1 MDICLANI
9 SPGSVTTRFM
19 QSVRECDRE
28 KVFHSDLMHLS
39 GPYLDVGR
47 NVLVEEFYHD
57 KSLGDWMLWV
67 DSDIT
72 FSPENVRELSR
83 HAAPER
89 IVSGIYMNY
98 FGDFAEM
105 RPVIGRFTY
114 DEKLKA
120 QSIKPVDNRILEDVN
135 DEGLVKVDGCG
146 AGFMMY
152 HRQLIDVMVEV
163 YGYPMPWFICQCL
176 QETNQWYG
184 EDYMFCLRAAAL
196 GYTTYAVP
204 SVRVGHNKVVQ
215 L

>member
-1 MDICLANI
+1 VDICFANI
-9 SPGSVTTRFM
+9 SPGNVATSFM
-19 QSVRECDRE
+19 QSLRACDRE
-28 KVFHSDLMHLS
+28 KVFTSDLLHIT

-57 KSLGDWMLWV
+57 KSLGDYMLWV

-72 FSPENVRELSR
+72 FSPENVRELAA
-83 HAAPER
+83 HADPER

-98 FGDFAEM
+98 FGDYKEL
-105 RPVIGRFTY
+105 RPVVGRFTY

-120 QSIKPVDNRILEDVN
+120 EAIKPVPTRVLDDV
-135 DEGLVKVDGCG
+135 DSEGLVKVDGCG

-152 HRQLIDVMVEV
+152 HRQLIDVMVQY

-176 QETNQWYG
+176 EQTKQWYG

-196 GYTTYAVP
+196 GYQTYAVP